1 MKRCWG
7 GLSDFTLSIDGEW
20 GWEWGYFQKKVLV
33 WITEIGCEIV
43 VFGSSTHSKW
53 QVSKKGATIR
63 IAG

>member
-1 MKRCWG
+1 MGMGMGIFPKKG
-7 GLSDFTLSIDGEW
+7 VGLD
-20 GWEWGYFQKKVLV
+20 
-33 WITEIGCEIV
+33 TEIGCEIV